1 LLAFACF
8 CSKAWSS
15 KVWKAILG
23 SNSGKQ
29 FWAAILGSNLGSN
42 SGSVIGIVIVV
53 VIVDTDSR

>member
-1 LLAFACF
+1 LE
-8 CSKAWSS
+8 S
-15 KVWKAILG
+15 ILG

-53 VIVDTDSR
+53 VIVDA